1 MMFTPSKLFKSV
13 ASKVT
18 RRSVQSTPPNGA
30 HCNASP
36 NSPIAAARGAE
47 QESPIGEVFASP
59 TQEIATSQ
67 QGTPDDAVNHGRR
80 TSAVGLLQLGSV
92 LAGAAPLQ
100 QGQSVTTPRQPDAAQ
115 ELAVDM
121 PASFEQALLPA
132 SDEYSWPCHSV
143 ILARQYPLPSKRSA
157 IDDDVDAFLESRQ
170 AKRQCTDASS
180 PSQTSDRQLARYNPV
195 RASPAA
201 YPRLPASVSTAGPP
215 FHAVH
220 ALPLPSPK
228 PAAAAA
234 LPPRGQRLP
243 APSRFS
249 QQAGSSVAF
258 ARPDQ
263 GQSAFAGVLPPS
275 ANPFS
280 IGANGKR
287 KQETP
292 RFQQHKS
299 ARSRLDAA
307 HGGRSSLVA
316 TSVKASDAPK
326 YPRFSFGTA
335 QQAPMLQRGQSPIPN
350 SIFPSQTAAFGLPFP
365 ALPPSMQP
373 ASSSHAQQAL
383 WPHPASP
390 QGHASQQTA
399 SPQQA
404 SGLAAKQSPA
414 GTSSTPIAA
423 SMDASGSVSGQSAR
437 QDGTATY
444 WTPMKASADL
454 PHQALVDKVT
464 RGKQL
469 LPNSL
474 IGAGL
479 DPVRPASTPRPQGLR
494 RFQGVTPKRKAD
506 ELESSHEQ
514 DVAAEEQGQQ
524 KQARTA
530 APAPAASQQPR
541 TLAFAPPPATLLGF
555 APSVPA
561 TPSSPLA
568 LMTSNAQKIADAS
581 TASQI
586 VYAVPVSTAKEN
598 QTKKD
603 YGAAWMAAA
612 AQNDKATSSPAATA
626 DMPSDTASPPITDA
640 APKGIGQS
648 AHESPVAPLSNYTP
662 PKQRSSLTDSLL
674 RQTPAFPSFTS
685 LPPSAAVSSTP
696 QATPHPSP
704 FPSMIPSS
712 PAAQSVTPTASPLA
726 GSGST
731 PAASASAPWA
741 ISTAHT
747 PPLPWGASRQQ
758 PQQQVST
765 TPKALLNTAAMTIGP
780 SKQAEGQD
788 DGKGDA
794 QAQQTASTSSE
805 GSGETREERLYP
817 FPTHRSAQDRLAG
830 IVSSSPYAEEDLS
843 HQYVFGRRQRILADR
858 NMFGQTTQAVPVPE
872 LSKPADGMPGAA
884 QQDGYLSPGEAQR
897 LHTMSTTVPLP
908 SPGLESD
915 SEPEAHEA
923 ARDDIKANGESVTPD
938 TDGAASDAD
947 WIQTSSIMPISSSN
961 SGSNDSDI
969 DDGSDVSVISGMDNS
984 DDDSIAPTEV
994 VEDEDQDATVVLDA
1008 QASAVSG
1015 WDPGLLQKHSA
1026 AAQEAAAAEAVQ
1038 KASTA
1043 QQQHAEGVSQ
1053 HAEAAEL
1060 AGTPTNV
1067 SEEVAVQPA
1076 GTAQQAAAEPLQAS
1090 SKASAAAPEE
1100 PEASKPAAAGN
1111 APLWQNAQAKDG
1123 VQDAAGLPRRRLKV
1137 RRNR

>member
-92 LAGAAPLQ
+92 LA
-100 QGQSVTTPRQPDAAQ
+100 
-115 ELAVDM
+115 
-121 PASFEQALLPA
+121 
-132 SDEYSWPCHSV
+132 
-143 ILARQYPLPSKRSA
+143 
-157 IDDDVDAFLESRQ
+157 
-170 AKRQCTDASS
+170 
-180 PSQTSDRQLARYNPV
+180 
-195 RASPAA
+195 
-201 YPRLPASVSTAGPP
+201 
-215 FHAVH
+215 
-220 ALPLPSPK
+220 
-228 PAAAAA
+228 
-234 LPPRGQRLP
+234 
-243 APSRFS
+243 
-249 QQAGSSVAF
+249 
-258 ARPDQ
+258 
-263 GQSAFAGVLPPS
+263 VLPPS

-350 SIFPSQTAAFGLPFP
+350 SIFPT
-365 ALPPSMQP
+365 
-373 ASSSHAQQAL
+373 
-383 WPHPASP
+383 
-390 QGHASQQTA
+390 
-399 SPQQA
+399 
-404 SGLAAKQSPA
+404 
-414 GTSSTPIAA
+414 
-423 SMDASGSVSGQSAR
+423 
-437 QDGTATY
+437 
-444 WTPMKASADL
+444 
-454 PHQALVDKVT
+454 LVDKVT

-555 APSVPA
+555 APS
-561 TPSSPLA
+561 
-568 LMTSNAQKIADAS
+568 
-581 TASQI
+581 
-586 VYAVPVSTAKEN
+586 
-598 QTKKD
+598 
-603 YGAAWMAAA
+603 
-612 AQNDKATSSPAATA
+612 
-626 DMPSDTASPPITDA
+626 
-640 APKGIGQS
+640 
-648 AHESPVAPLSNYTP
+648 
-662 PKQRSSLTDSLL
+662 
-674 RQTPAFPSFTS
+674 
-685 LPPSAAVSSTP
+685 
-696 QATPHPSP
+696 
-704 FPSMIPSS
+704 
-712 PAAQSVTPTASPLA
+712 
-726 GSGST
+726 
-731 PAASASAPWA
+731 
-741 ISTAHT
+741 
-747 PPLPWGASRQQ
+747 
-758 PQQQVST
+758 
-765 TPKALLNTAAMTIGP
+765 
-780 SKQAEGQD
+780 
-788 DGKGDA
+788 
-794 QAQQTASTSSE
+794 AQQTASTSSE

-897 LHTMSTTVPLP
+897 LHT
-908 SPGLESD
+908 
-915 SEPEAHEA
+915 
-923 ARDDIKANGESVTPD
+923 I
-938 TDGAASDAD
+938 
-947 WIQTSSIMPISSSN
+947 
-961 SGSNDSDI
+961 
-969 DDGSDVSVISGMDNS
+969 GMDNS

-1043 QQQHAEGVSQ
+1043 QQQHAEG
-1053 HAEAAEL
+1053 
-1060 AGTPTNV
+1060 
-1067 SEEVAVQPA
+1067 
-1076 GTAQQAAAEPLQAS
+1076 
-1090 SKASAAAPEE
+1090 
-1100 PEASKPAAAGN
+1100 N
-1111 APLWQNAQAKDG
+1111 APLWQNAQPTFPASKPLSRVFMQAIDAPLPDDAREAAADTAVPVADPSAPAVQLTEDG